1 MSTFHSSPDFLIYVN
16 VMLPFCRPYFTLW
29 MMLVDSLVLLAAL
42 CSFSFAPMGSTYKPI
57 RKPLLR
63 HNLAYETVT
72 HMQQENFWIGPQ
84 YDDLIHL
91 GAKYAPCMRSD
102 EAILKMVC

>member
-1 MSTFHSSPDFLIYVN
+1 MI
-16 VMLPFCRPYFTLW
+16 
-29 MMLVDSLVLLAAL
+29 LVDTLVIIAAL
-42 CSFSFAPMGSTYKPI
+42 CSFSFAPLGATFKKI
-57 RKPLLR
+57 KKPLLR

-91 GAKYAPCMRSD
+91 GAKYAPCMRD
-102 EAILKMVC
+102 DIAVLTMVNNHY